1 MLGIPPVL
9 IAYAS
14 WLVFVLT
21 WNVFDRP
28 ATTVATLPARR
39 ERLHSLVISL
49 GLVLLVLAPA
59 TLVKGRMWVNPPL
72 LDWTMLLVMAAGI
85 AWCWWARRHLGRL
98 WSAAVMRKEAH
109 RVVDNLYPQLRIL
122 RRDRVYTQALR
133 RHRMNSR
140 ITFSILIAALA
151 VAPGRAET
159 PKLGPLTIKEQGS
172 FFVGGE
178 NKTITQPGFGP
189 NAPQTGRDHRQ
200 SDVRAVPDSDE
211 RRPARAG
218 RDGARLL
225 P

>member
-72 LDWTMLLVMAAGI
+72 LDGTMLLVMAAGI

-98 WSAAVMRKEAH
+98 WSAAVMRQEAH
-109 RVVDNLYPQLRIL
+109 RVVDTGPYRFVRHPI
-122 RRDRVYTQALR
+122 YTGFIVMYVGMAIISTSVLA
-133 RHRMNSR
+133 
-140 ITFSILIAALA
+140 FVAVPLIALGLWLKARVEEQFLI
-151 VAPGRAET
+151 EE
-159 PKLGPLTIKEQGS
+159 LGPVAYEAYKARTPMLAPRIQRRSKTDLT
-172 FFVGGE
+172 VG
-178 NKTITQPGFGP
+178 
-189 NAPQTGRDHRQ
+189 
-200 SDVRAVPDSDE
+200 
-211 RRPARAG
+211 RPT
-218 RDGARLL
+218 
-225 P
+225 